1 MVISVVATRVAS
13 APEGGAPFAGGSV
26 GASVASGAS
35 VAAGAS
41 IGGASVSAGASVTTS
56 GVAAGAHALRTM
68 TTNPKITSDLM
79 YISSLP
85 KNHRTYLSANKK
97 RPDSRGV
104 RAVMLQCKLDVWQ
117 AAFAPQRISLAYEGQ
132 SKGCL
137 PFQLYITLIF

>member
-1 MVISVVATRVAS
+1 MVISVAATRVAS

-41 IGGASVSAGASVTTS
+41 IGGASVAAAGA

-68 TTNPKITSDLM
+68 TTNPRITSDLM

-85 KNHRTYLSANKK
+85 KNQRTYLSANKK